1 MIYLDNA
8 ATTFYKPETVY
19 QAVADTMRY
28 KGVNVGR
35 GGYRLA
41 IEASDLVYQCRENLG
56 RLFHTDRTERICF
69 AQNTTDALNL
79 AIHGLLKQG
88 DHAIIGSMEHNSV
101 LRPVHTLAEAGLITY
116 SVALADSDGVVRAE
130 AVERLIQPETRL
142 IALNHASN
150 VCGSISDIAA
160 IAALAKERAI
170 PFLIDAA
177 QSAGALDINVEK
189 LPVALLAFA
198 GHKGLYGP
206 QGTGG
211 LYIAPGIELEPVRQG
226 GTGSLSESYRQP
238 GLLPDRYESGT
249 LNLPGIAGLS
259 AGVEYILEQGTAQ
272 IAAHE
277 ADLVKMLLEGLCN
290 MNGVTVYGIKQ
301 PQRQTGVVAFT
312 LQGTDSVELCEWLDQ
327 NHGIA
332 ARGGLHCAPL
342 AHKTL
347 GTLST
352 GVVRFSVSAFTSKD
366 DIKKAISAIYQKTIE

>member
-35 GGYRLA
+35 GGYHLA

-177 QSAGALDINVEK
+177 QSAGCLGYQRRKA
-189 LPVALLAFA
+189 A
-198 GHKGLYGP
+198 GRPAGFCGP
-206 QGTGG
+206 
-211 LYIAPGIELEPVRQG
+211 
-226 GTGSLSESYRQP
+226 
-238 GLLPDRYESGT
+238 
-249 LNLPGIAGLS
+249 
-259 AGVEYILEQGTAQ
+259 
-272 IAAHE
+272 
-277 ADLVKMLLEGLCN
+277 
-290 MNGVTVYGIKQ
+290 
-301 PQRQTGVVAFT
+301 
-312 LQGTDSVELCEWLDQ
+312 
-327 NHGIA
+327 
-332 ARGGLHCAPL
+332 
-342 AHKTL
+342 
-347 GTLST
+347 
-352 GVVRFSVSAFTSKD
+352 
-366 DIKKAISAIYQKTIE
+366 